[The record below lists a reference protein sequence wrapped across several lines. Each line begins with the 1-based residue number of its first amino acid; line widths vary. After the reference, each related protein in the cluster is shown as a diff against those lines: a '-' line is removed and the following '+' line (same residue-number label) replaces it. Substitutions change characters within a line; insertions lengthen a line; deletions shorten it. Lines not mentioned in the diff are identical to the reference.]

1 MTGPEVQAALDQVAV
16 NHQDIL
22 REAETREL
30 ADETLQSNIEAE
42 AAIRH
47 DDDVTLQQHIDAE
60 AGTRLHED
68 ENLQGQINEIVS
80 GDATVSLS
88 VSKSAVFVGEESQV
102 SLTATTNVAAS
113 LISISGGNLAQPIT
127 GSGNTLAGSDTLNP
141 EVKGS
146 VQYAAQFTISGVTKS
161 ASPKTVAAVYPIFV
175 GVGADLASVVFTNL
189 TPRTSPSGATF
200 QKTTANGDYIFIEVP
215 HGMSVSKLYLVG
227 AFDTELGIETIP
239 TERVDAEGNAYT
251 CYKNIE
257 PRGEGTYNYKLQ

>member
-22 REAETREL
+22 QEAETREL
-30 ADETLQSNIEAE
+30 ADETLQANIDTEQGAR
-42 AAIRH
+42 IDK
-47 DDDVTLQQHIDAE
+47 DD
-60 AGTRLHED
+60 
-68 ENLQGQINEIVS
+68 NLQGQINEIVS

-88 VSKSAVFVGEESQV
+88 VSKSAIFVGEESQV

-113 LISISGGNLAQPIT
+113 LINISGGNLAQPIT
-127 GSGNTLAGSDTLNP
+127 GSGKTLAGSDTLAP
-141 EVKGS
+141 QVKGS
-146 VQYAAQFTISGVTKS
+146 VQYQAQFTISGVTKA

-175 GVGADLASVVFTNL
+175 GVGADLASAVFTNL

-200 QKTTANGDYIFIEVP
+200 QKTTANGDHIFVEVP
-215 HGMSVSKLYLVG
+215 HGMSVQKLFLVG